1 MAANLESAC
10 DANVNAVIS
19 ELKSILSAAGRD
31 MSLVSSIQT
40 AYNNEKQLKKAYYIN
55 MYVK

>member
-19 ELKSILSAAGRD
+19 ELKSILSAAGRH

-40 AYNNEKQLKKAYYIN
+40 AHNNEKN
-55 MYVK
+55 S